1 MENKTEDNNQEKID
15 KNLILFDK
23 GFNDIQELSIRRKL
37 DQTTKKRKPINWY
50 TLYIILFKNTLSSKR
65 LIPNEELKLRLNI
78 FREKLPP
85 FYNVPKS
92 TENLNS
98 NSLLKKFTYHV
109 YSKNNFLK
117 RLLEKNQKRSSIFL
131 FEEGEQKE
139 KESNDNKNHIFTR
152 RIKKTKTQKFS
163 SSNINLFNFGQ
174 RRGSLKKQSPHDL
187 NVINEYS
194 PKRNSKIFQ
203 NFTKIESQDRRKLI
217 KRSTIKYEGPM
228 INKLL
233 FSQKKKNNSGLFFY
247 ELEKKAKLNL
257 DKKNEL
263 DELNKIDRDILIRTP
278 KDNEYSLV
286 LSDKRNMEKDQT
298 YFHEYL
304 NKINTETKNE
314 KNNTY
319 KKEVATQLLKFND
332 LCFDSK
338 LDDFGN
344 DKVFSEIKN
353 NCDLFINL
361 FNLDKQEEKNIN
373 DLDKFL

>member
-1 MENKTEDNNQEKID
+1 M
-15 KNLILFDK
+15 
-23 GFNDIQELSIRRKL
+23 
-37 DQTTKKRKPINWY
+37 
-50 TLYIILFKNTLSSKR
+50 
-65 LIPNEELKLRLNI
+65 
-78 FREKLPP
+78 
-85 FYNVPKS
+85 V
-92 TENLNS
+92 
-98 NSLLKKFTYHV
+98 V
-109 YSKNNFLK
+109 Y
-117 RLLEKNQKRSSIFL
+117 
-131 FEEGEQKE
+131 
-139 KESNDNKNHIFTR
+139 
-152 RIKKTKTQKFS
+152 
-163 SSNINLFNFGQ
+163 
-174 RRGSLKKQSPHDL
+174 
-187 NVINEYS
+187 EYS

-233 FSQKKKNNSGLFFY
+233 FSQRKKNNSGLFFY